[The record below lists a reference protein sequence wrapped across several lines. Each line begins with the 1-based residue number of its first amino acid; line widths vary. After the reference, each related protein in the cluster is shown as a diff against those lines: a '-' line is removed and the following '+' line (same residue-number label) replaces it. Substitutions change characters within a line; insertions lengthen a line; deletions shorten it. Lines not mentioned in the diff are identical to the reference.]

1 MCKSVP
7 VAFFITTIK
16 IMPQKGQLQKL
27 TLSFYLAFIQSISIS
42 CVITQPDSA
51 TMPLQH
57 AITEYAHAPLPSLC
71 PE

>member
-27 TLSFYLAFIQSISIS
+27 KLCFYLAFIQSISIS
-42 CVITQPDSA
+42 CVK
-51 TMPLQH
+51 
-57 AITEYAHAPLPSLC
+57 PS
-71 PE
+71 